1 MNGTERKGIQVR
13 YFFIALARYCINRFM
28 HEEFGWT
35 NYCINRMFG
44 RKTAGS
50 LILSGNDAIFANAN
64 APKKVQNFP
73 LVRPDW
79 RRNAGFFLSCAFEVW
94 VWLRIHR
101 LQHFS
106 TIVLLS
112 WTIVDVYFLIII
124 YTPARVPA
132 FLSDRSKIVLD
143 VCCSVW
149 LADGRPNLLLM

>member
-79 RRNAGFFLSCAFEVW
+79 RRNAGFFLSCVRGCWWHLKCGFDCAFIGFSIFPQLSYCPELLWTYIFSSLFTHQRVFPRSCLTEV
-94 VWLRIHR
+94 
-101 LQHFS
+101 
-106 TIVLLS
+106 
-112 WTIVDVYFLIII
+112 
-124 YTPARVPA
+124 
-132 FLSDRSKIVLD
+132 K
-143 VCCSVW
+143 
-149 LADGRPNLLLM
+149 